1 MQIKAILAD
10 DEEHL
15 IDYLESLLGEVWPQ
29 LAICGRAKN
38 GHEAL
43 ELIEGRRPHLAFLD
57 VRMPGVC
64 GMEVARRVAKSCWI
78 VFTTAYDHYAVNAF
92 ESGALDY
99 LIKPVSRERLEKAV
113 ERAKKQLAVSLNPPW
128 YFSEIVERLMGK
140 MEQKHQDFLQWI
152 RVQHGG
158 GVKLISVEE
167 VCYFR
172 AEDKYTV
179 VVTGGEESLI
189 SKSIRELSEELD
201 PSKFWRIHRGAIVN
215 VSQID
220 KVNRSVTGRG
230 SIRLKERRELLV
242 VSRPYLHLFKQM

>member
-1 MQIKAILAD
+1 MRIKAIIAD

-15 IDYLESLLGEVWPQ
+15 IDYLESLLTDVWPD

-43 ELIEGRRPHLAFLD
+43 ELIEKHQPHLAFLD
-57 VRMPGVC
+57 VRMPGIC
-64 GMEVARRVAKSCWI
+64 GMQVARRVAKSCWI

-92 ESGALDY
+92 ESGAIDY
-99 LIKPVSRERLEKAV
+99 LIKPISPERLEKAV
-113 ERAKKQLAVSLNPPW
+113 ERVKRQLAVSANPPW
-128 YFSEIVERLMGK
+128 YFSQLVEQLMDK
-140 MEQKHQDFLQWI
+140 MPPKKQAFLQWL

-158 GVKLISVEE
+158 GVKLIPVEE
-167 VCYFR
+167 VCYLR

-179 VVTGGEESLI
+179 VVTRGEESLI
-189 SKSIRELSEELD
+189 SKSIRDLAEELD
-201 PSKFWRIHRGAIVN
+201 PSRFWRIHRGTIVN

-220 KVNRSVTGRG
+220 KVSKSITGRG
-230 SIRLKERRELLV
+230 SVWLKERREVLV